1 MTKDQEKL
9 RKLFKDL
16 YTGQINTFEATVIS
30 RDDENLTVDIEPLE
44 DAELFDVRLK
54 AAIDQVKDGVVE
66 YPASGSTV
74 LVGVIRNNPE
84 TCFILK
90 TSEVEK
96 IEING
101 GDNGGLVI
109 WPDTKAELEKNN
121 EILQGLLDILTGTP
135 INEPGNG
142 APSALQA
149 ALSVALAGKQVGD
162 FDNKENEKVTH

>member
-30 RDDENLTVDIEPLE
+30 RDDENLTVDIAPLE

-54 AAIDQVKDGVVE
+54 AE
-66 YPASGSTV
+66 YPASGCSV

-162 FDNKENEKVTH
+162 FDNKENEKVTN